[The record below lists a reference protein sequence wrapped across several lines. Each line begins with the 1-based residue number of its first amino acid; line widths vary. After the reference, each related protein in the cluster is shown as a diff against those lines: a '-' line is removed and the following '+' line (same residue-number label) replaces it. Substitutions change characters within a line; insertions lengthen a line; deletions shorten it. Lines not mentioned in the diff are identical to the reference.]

1 MCQFIPPYLCGSL
14 RTFKWF
20 AMLTVATPIFKAP
33 NVSLFNFI
41 YVVRYVYLSGL
52 LR

>member
-20 AMLTVATPIFKAP
+20 AMLTVATPVFKALSVISSYP
-33 NVSLFNFI
+33 I
-41 YVVRYVYLSGL
+41 YVVRYVHLSGL